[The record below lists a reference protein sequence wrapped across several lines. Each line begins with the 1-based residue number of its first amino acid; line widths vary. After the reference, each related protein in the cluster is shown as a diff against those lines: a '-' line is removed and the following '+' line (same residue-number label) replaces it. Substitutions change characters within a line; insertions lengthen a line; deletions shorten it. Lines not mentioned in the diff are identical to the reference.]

1 MTTARPSVRHI
12 AHVLFRFDTGGL
24 ENGVV
29 NLINRLPEAGYR
41 HSIVTQ
47 KGVNPEFAKRVKA
60 NNVDYHDLNKA
71 DGNDFG
77 MYLRLNRLLKQLR
90 PDILHTRNLA
100 TLECQVVGW
109 WRRIPTRIHGEHGWD
124 VSDIGGT
131 NLKYQR
137 LRRLIK
143 PFVHQYV
150 ALSGEARD
158 YLLERIK
165 VSAGRVHHICNGV
178 DMDRFSTAPL
188 PVAPFPEQ
196 QLPSKAVIFGTVGR
210 LAEVKDQ
217 QTLIQAFA
225 LLCARYPQQ
234 AMRLMLVG
242 DGPMRKALEQ
252 QAKELNIEDKVWFAG
267 DRADVPALMSK
278 MQVFVLPSL
287 AEGIS
292 NTFLEAMASGLPVIA
307 THVGGN
313 PDLMLPAHQQSHLVG
328 VGDAQGL
335 MQAMSHYIDN
345 PDRITEDSALVRKHC
360 QSHFSLANMV
370 AKYHQLYQSQTAQ

>member
-1 MTTARPSVRHI
+1 MTTASLPVRHI

-29 NLINRLPEAGYR
+29 NLVNRLSQEGYR
-41 HSIVTQ
+41 HSIITQ
-47 KGVNPEFAKRVKA
+47 KGVNPEFAKRVTA

-71 DGNDFG
+71 EGNDFS
-77 MYLRLNRLLKQLR
+77 MYLRLNSLLKRLR

-100 TLECQVVGW
+100 TLESQVVGW

-131 NLKYQR
+131 NPKYQR

-158 YLLERIK
+158 YLLHKIK
-165 VSAGRVHHICNGV
+165 VPPQRIHHICNGV
-178 DMDRFSTAPL
+178 DMDRFSTPPL
-188 PVAPFPEQ
+188 PVSPFPEQ
-196 QLPSKAVIFGTVGR
+196 QLPPQALVFGTVGR

-217 QTLIQAFA
+217 GTLIEAFA
-225 LLCARYPQQ
+225 LLCSRYPQHPL
-234 AMRLMLVG
+234 RLMLIG
-242 DGPMRKALEQ
+242 DGPMRGKLEQ
-252 QAKELNIEDKVWFAG
+252 QAKEAGIAEQIWFAG

-307 THVGGN
+307 TNVGGN
-313 PDLMLPAHQQSHLVG
+313 PDLMPPEHKHSHLIG
-328 VGDAQGL
+328 VQDTQGL
-335 MQAMSHYIDN
+335 MQAMSRYIDN
-345 PDRITEDSALVRKHC
+345 PDMITEDSALVRKHC

>member
-1 MTTARPSVRHI
+1 MAVSSPPVRHI

-29 NLINRLPEAGYR
+29 NLVNQLPEQGYR
-41 HSIVTQ
+41 HSIITQ
-47 KGVNPEFAKRVKA
+47 KGLNPEFAKRVTA

-77 MYLRLNRLLKQLR
+77 MYLRLNRLLKRLR

-109 WRRIPTRIHGEHGWD
+109 WRRIPLRIHGEHGWD

-131 NLKYQR
+131 NTKYQR
-137 LRRLIK
+137 LRRMIK
-143 PFVHQYV
+143 PFVNQYV

-158 YLLERIK
+158 YLIQKVKVPEQRI
-165 VSAGRVHHICNGV
+165 HPICNGV
-178 DMDRFSTAPL
+178 DMNRFVNPPAP
-188 PVAPFPEQ
+188 VSPFPEAQ
-196 QLPSKAVIFGTVGR
+196 FPPLAVVFGTVGR

-217 QTLIQAFA
+217 ATLIDAFG
-225 LLCARYPQQ
+225 LLCARFPQHSL
-234 AMRLMLVG
+234 RLLLVG
-242 DGPMRKALEQ
+242 DGPMREMLEQ
-252 QAKELNIEDKVWFAG
+252 RAKEKNVEDKIWFAG

-292 NTFLEAMASGLPVIA
+292 NTFLEAMACGLPVIA
-307 THVGGN
+307 TRVGGN
-313 PDLMLPAHQQSHLVG
+313 PDLMLPAHRHSHLIEVR
-328 VGDAQGL
+328 DSQSL
-335 MQAMSHYIDN
+335 MQAMSRYLDKPEAIA
-345 PDRITEDSALVRKHC
+345 EDSEQVRKHC